1 MKNHWYR
8 LSLSAFGDGEG
19 ALAQGSGKTG
29 EQGDFSA
36 DAARENSTEMSGEES
51 REQRFQKLI
60 GEEFKDEF
68 TKKMQSVIDRRFKET
83 KRLESEREAL
93 TPILSELYGKYGVEQ
108 GDIAALGEAL
118 GKERAATQEST
129 DKPFES
135 ARAQVSEWIKQGE
148 ELKSFYPSFDLKN
161 ELSGN
166 KGFTRLIRAGVPVR
180 TAYEVVHKD
189 EILGSAMEYTAKKVS
204 EQVVKGLEA
213 KTARPSENGL
223 LTSGGLVRKTD
234 VNALTSKDIMDIL
247 KQVER
252 GAKVS
257 F

>member
-1 MKNHWYR
+1 MENHRYR
-8 LSLSAFGDGEG
+8 LSLCAFGDGEG
-19 ALAQGSGKTG
+19 AFAGGGKTG
-29 EQGDFSA
+29 EQGNDSA
-36 DAARENSTEMSGEES
+36 DAVQENGTAMSGEQS
-51 REQRFQKLI
+51 REQRFQQLI

-93 TPILSELYGKYGVEQ
+93 APILSELYGRYGIEQ
-108 GDIAALGEAL
+108 GDIAALGEVM
-118 GKERAATQEST
+118 GKERPAAEENGG
-129 DKPFES
+129 KPLIS
-135 ARAQVSEWIKQGE
+135 AKAQVSEWMKQGE
-148 ELKSFYPSFDLKN
+148 ELKSLYPSFDLKS
-161 ELSGN
+161 ELSGD
-166 KGFTRLIRAGVPVR
+166 KGFARLIRAGVSLR

-223 LTSGGLVRKTD
+223 LTGGGLIRKTD
-234 VNALTSKDIMDIL
+234 VNALTSKDIIDIL